1 MTFPSLAAFIGLCA
15 ILALT
20 PGPDSFLVLRYSLS
34 NARSGLAAAFGSS
47 LGSIFWAALVGVGLA
62 TLLEQS
68 AEAYRIVKIVGGLYL
83 VYLGVTAFISSRR
96 IQHGRLDGERAVK
109 NSSIRSSFL
118 AGLLSCMLNPKVGL
132 FFLAIVPQFLPTGD
146 ASFGLTMLL
155 GVIDFAV
162 SMTYLGVL
170 SFVATKAVLWL
181 KKPSVTKAMERTS
194 AGILAALGLG
204 TAISANS

>member
-34 NARSGLAAAFGSS
+34 NARSGLSAAFGSS
-47 LGSIFWAALVGVGLA
+47 LGSIFWAALVGIGLA
-62 TLLEQS
+62 ALLEQS
-68 AEAYRIVKIVGGLYL
+68 AEAYRIMKIVGGLYL
-83 VYLGVTAFISSRR
+83 IYLGVTAFIHSRR
-96 IQHGRLDGERAVK
+96 MQHGPLDGERTVK

-132 FFLAIVPQFLPTGD
+132 FFLAIVPQFLPTGN

-162 SMTYLGVL
+162 SMIYLGVL

-194 AGILAALGLG
+194 AGILATLGLG